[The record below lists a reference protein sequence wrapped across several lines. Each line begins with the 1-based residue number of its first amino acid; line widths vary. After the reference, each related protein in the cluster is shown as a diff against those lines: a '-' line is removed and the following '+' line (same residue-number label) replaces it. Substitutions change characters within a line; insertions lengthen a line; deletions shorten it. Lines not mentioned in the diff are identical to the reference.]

1 MSPGEMTPD
10 ALHRQRRQPTKQ
22 ARHVC
27 QQERPHSS
35 YLPIKVTQTNLPFL
49 ITISI
54 HHAMLSLASP
64 YVLQCRAHP
73 SYHALANGAM
83 ASHKQIKRC
92 V

>member
-10 ALHRQRRQPTKQ
+10 ALHRQRRHQQ

-35 YLPIKVTQTNLPFL
+35 YLPIKVTHV
-49 ITISI
+49 TISI
-54 HHAMLSLASP
+54 HRAMLSLASP
-64 YVLQCRAHP
+64 YVLQCRAHL